1 MQVLTVLPKS
11 CSIRKVEREFKV
23 SNYIARKPKRLVEDK
38 GLLSMPNPRSG
49 KILSDITVD
58 NVKYF
63 YNSDQVSRI
72 MPGMKHYV
80 SVTANGKGQHVRLHL
95 LSCTLI

>member
-1 MQVLTVLPKS
+1 VQVLTVLPKS
-11 CSIRKVEREFKV
+11 SSIRKVESEFKS
-23 SNYIARKPKRLVEDK
+23 SNYMARKTKRLVGEK
-38 GLLSMPNPRSG
+38 GILSTPNPRSG

-58 NVKYF
+58 NVKQF
-63 YNSDQVSRI
+63 YSSDQVSRL

-80 SVTANGKGQHVRLHL
+80 SVTANGKRQHVRLHL